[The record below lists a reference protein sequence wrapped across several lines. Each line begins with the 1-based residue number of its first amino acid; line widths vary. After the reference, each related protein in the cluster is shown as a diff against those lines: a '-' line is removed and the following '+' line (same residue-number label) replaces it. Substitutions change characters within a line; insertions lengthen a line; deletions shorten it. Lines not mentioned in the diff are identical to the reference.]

1 MNYEIIDNALPNQ
14 HSENIKESL
23 TSSEFPWFYQS
34 NVSRDSDKKDIMQYY
49 FTHTFYNRHNWNSS
63 WGENILEP
71 ILSILEPKSLIRIKG
86 NFYPRSETE
95 VENNSHIDYPF
106 SHKGAIYYVN
116 SNDGFT
122 ILNDGTKVQSIE
134 NRILLFDPSLYH
146 NSTHCTNDHGRIN
159 INFNFF

>member
-1 MNYEIIDNALPNQ
+1 MKYEIIDGALADQ
-14 HSENIKESL
+14 DAEYIKKTL

-34 NVSRDSDKKDIMQYY
+34 SVARNNDDKDVSQYY
-49 FTHTFYNRHNWNSS
+49 FTHTFYNQDNWNSS
-63 WGENILEP
+63 WGEKILQP
-71 ILSILEPKSLIRIKG
+71 ILSILKPKSLIRIKG
-86 NFYPRSETE
+86 NFYPRSENE
-95 VENNSHIDYPF
+95 VKNNAHIDYPF

-122 ILNDGTKVQSIE
+122 ILDDGTRVQSIE